1 MPFQI
6 QPLSEFVVRPAI
18 PDALSRLPEIAHNV
32 LWSWDHQ
39 LRALFRRL
47 DPVMW
52 KETHNPVLML
62 SRLRPEVLEQA
73 AADPR
78 YLAVYK
84 RACERFDSYM
94 QAPPTYQ
101 DDRLIAYFSMEYGL
115 AECMP
120 IYSGGLGVL
129 SGDHMKSSSDQN
141 YPLVGVGLLYQKG
154 YFQQALNSDGWQQ
167 ERTPVND
174 FYLLPVLPV
183 LQPDGSELIVHVQM
197 PGASVAIKVWHMNV
211 GRVKLFLM
219 DTNIPQNASSEY
231 REITDQLYGGDSH
244 TRIRQ
249 EMVLGIGGL
258 RALNAMGLKPN
269 VFHMNEGHSAFMPLE
284 RTRLLMKEAGLSFAE
299 AFECARASNIFTT
312 HTSVPAGI
320 DLFDGGLVY
329 EYLHA
334 WCEEAGIP
342 VDQLFALG
350 RSNPSDTSER
360 YSMAI
365 LAMKSSAY
373 RNAVSLLHGEVSR
386 EMWANLWPGLPVEE
400 VPITSVTNGIHLP
413 SMIYGE
419 LAMLY
424 DHYLQPDWRERYI
437 EPKIWDDVRDIP
449 SRELWEVHK
458 KQKRQLIQFVRER
471 GVRAAERRNASAS
484 EIRRLEQ
491 VLDPEAFTIGFARR
505 FATYKRATLIFRDV
519 ARLKKLLNSKGRPVQ
534 IIIAGKAHPKDHPGK
549 TLIREIVQLS
559 RDPELAQHLVF
570 VEDYSLQVA
579 REMVQG
585 VDLWLNNPRR
595 GEEACGT
602 SGMKAAINGVPN
614 LSILDGWWDEAYE
627 PGLGFALGD
636 RDIYEPGQDE
646 FHASGIYSILEN
658 EILPMFY
665 QRGDDGLPVEWME
678 RVKSCIQ
685 KISPQFNAQR
695 MIREYMHRLYEP
707 AFEASRLFSAD
718 QYRFARQKAGWTK
731 QVEAAWHNLKFT
743 DLGPRPDSLLTSGQA
758 LQFRVGVELA
768 GLDPQDIRV
777 EALVGSVGPDGGL
790 AGAQVIELKPTERKA
805 SSCVYSCDYTPR
817 LTGRLGYGLRISPNH
832 STDPLT
838 RPCGSLIRW
847 A

>member
-1 MPFQI
+1 MSFQI
-6 QPLSEFVVRPAI
+6 QPISEFLVRPAL
-18 PDALSRLPEIAHNV
+18 PSALSRLPEIATNV

-47 DPVMW
+47 DPVLW
-52 KETHNPVLML
+52 RESHNPVLML
-62 SRLRPEVLEQA
+62 SKLNPDTLVKA

-78 YLAVYK
+78 YMAVYK
-84 RACERFDSYM
+84 RACERFDTYM
-94 QAPPTYQ
+94 QAPPAYA

-129 SGDHMKSSSDQN
+129 SGDHMKSSSDEN

-154 YFQQALNSDGWQQ
+154 YFQQSLNSDGWQQ
-167 ERTPVND
+167 ERTPIND
-174 FYLLPVLPV
+174 FYQLPVLPV
-183 LQPDGSELIVHVQM
+183 LLEDGSELIVKVTM
-197 PGASVAIKVWHMNV
+197 PGGVVSIKVWHMMV

-219 DTNIPQNASSEY
+219 DTNIPQNESVEY
-231 REITDQLYGGDSH
+231 RNITEQLYGGDSH

-249 EMVLGIGGL
+249 EIVLGIGGL
-258 RALNAMGLKPN
+258 RALNAMGLKPS

-284 RTRLLMKEAGLSFAE
+284 RTRLLMVEEKLSFAE
-299 AFECARASNIFTT
+299 AFETARASNIFTT

-320 DLFDGGLVY
+320 DLFDGGLVF
-329 EYLHA
+329 EYLNVY
-334 WCEEAGIP
+334 CEESGIGI
-342 VDQLFALG
+342 DQLFALG
-350 RSNPSDTSER
+350 RRNPSDTSER
-360 YSMAI
+360 FSMAI

-373 RNAVSLLHGEVSR
+373 RNAVSILHGDVSR
-386 EMWANLWPGLPVEE
+386 EMWAELWPGLPVEE

-413 SMIYGE
+413 TMLYGE

-424 DHYLQPDWRERYI
+424 DQYLQPDWRERYTD
-437 EPKIWDDVRDIP
+437 PKIWDDVKDIP
-449 SRELWEVHK
+449 ARELWEVHK
-458 KQKRQLIQFVRER
+458 KQKRQLVQFVRER
-471 GVRAAERRNASAS
+471 AVKAAERRHASAT
-484 EIRRLEQ
+484 EVHRVGQ
-491 VLDPEAFTIGFARR
+491 VLDPDAFTIGFARR

-534 IIIAGKAHPKDHPGK
+534 IIVAGKAHPKDHPGK
-549 TLIREIVQLS
+549 TLIREIVQMS

-627 PGLGFALGD
+627 PDLGFALGD
-636 RDIYEPGQDE
+636 REIYEPGQDE

-658 EILPMFY
+658 EILPMFF
-665 QRGDDGLPVEWME
+665 QRGEDGLPTEWME
-678 RVKSCIQ
+678 RVRNCIQ

-707 AFEASRLFSAD
+707 AYQASIEFRKDEYQNS
-718 QYRFARQKAGWTK
+718 RQKAQWASK
-731 QVEAAWHNLKFT
+731 VESAWDRVRFA
-743 DLGPRPDSLLTSGQA
+743 DVGPKPNGLLTSGQH
-758 LQFRVGVELA
+758 LPFQVSVDLA
-768 GLDPQDIRV
+768 GLEPSDVRV
-777 EALVGSVGPDGGL
+777 EALIGVVSASGML
-790 AGAQVIELKPTERKA
+790 EKAEVIQLKATER
-805 SSCVYSCDYTPR
+805 SDSNCVYVYDYVPKH
-817 LTGRLGYGLRISPNH
+817 TGRLGFGLRISPNH
-832 STDPLT
+832 FIDPIT
-838 RPCGSLIRW
+838 RPCGALIRW

>member
-6 QPLSEFVVRPAI
+6 QPISEFLVRPAI
-18 PDALSRLPEIAHNV
+18 PAELARLSEIATNV

-47 DPVMW
+47 DPVLW

-62 SRLRPEVLEQA
+62 NRLDPEALKRA

-78 YLAVYK
+78 YMAVYR
-84 RACERFDSYM
+84 RACDRFDSYM
-94 QAPPTYQ
+94 QVPATFN

-129 SGDHMKSSSDQN
+129 SGDHMKSSSDEN

-154 YFQQALNSDGWQQ
+154 YFQQSLNSDGWQQ
-167 ERTPVND
+167 ERTPIND
-174 FYLLPVLPV
+174 FYQLPVLPV
-183 LQPDGSELIVHVQM
+183 LDRDGYELIVKVTM
-197 PGASVAIKVWHMNV
+197 PGGVVSIKVWEMHV
-211 GRVKLFLM
+211 GRVKLYLM
-219 DTNIPQNASSEY
+219 DTNIPQNALQEH
-231 REITDQLYGGDSH
+231 RDITDQLYGGDSH

-249 EMVLGIGGL
+249 EMVLGIGGV
-258 RALNAMGLKPN
+258 RALKAMGLKPN

-284 RTRLLMKEAGLSFAE
+284 RTRMLMEDAGLSFAE
-299 AFECARASNIFTT
+299 AFEISRASNIFTT

-329 EYLHA
+329 EYLSA
-334 WCEEAGIP
+334 YCEESRIP
-342 VDQLFALG
+342 IDQLFALG
-350 RSNPSDTSER
+350 RWNPSDTSER

-413 SMIYGE
+413 TILYGE

-424 DHYLQPDWRERYI
+424 DQYLQPDWRERYTD
-437 EPKIWDDVRDIP
+437 PKIWDDIRDIP
-449 SRELWEVHK
+449 ARELWEVHR
-458 KQKRQLIQFVRER
+458 KQKRQMIQFVRER
-471 GVRAAERRNASAS
+471 GVKAAIRRNASAA
-484 EIRRLEQ
+484 EIHRLEG
-491 VLDPEAFTIGFARR
+491 VLDPDAFTIGFARR

-519 ARLKKLLNSKGRPVQ
+519 ARLKKLLNSKDRPVQ

-627 PGLGFALGD
+627 PDLGFALGD
-636 RDIYEPGQDE
+636 RDMYEPGQDE
-646 FHASGIYSILEN
+646 FHSSGIYSILEN
-658 EILPMFY
+658 EILPMYF
-665 QRGDDGLPVEWME
+665 QRGDDGLPADWLD
-678 RVKSCIQ
+678 RVKNCIR

-707 AFEASRLFSAD
+707 AYHAAVEFGKNKHQVARDKVQWAQKVQSAWDRVRFVEMGPKPEALMTS
-718 QYRFARQKAGWTK
+718 G
-731 QVEAAWHNLKFT
+731 EALKFNVVV
-743 DLGPRPDSLLTSGQA
+743 D
-758 LQFRVGVELA
+758 LA
-768 GLDPQDIRV
+768 GLAPTDVRV
-777 EALVGSVGPDGGL
+777 EALVGVVSPTGTLENTTVINLKAKEQSG
-790 AGAQVIELKPTERKA
+790 AGY
-805 SSCVYSCDYTPR
+805 VYEYEYTPR

-832 STDPLT
+832 YTDPLT
-838 RPCGSLIRW
+838 RACGSLIRW